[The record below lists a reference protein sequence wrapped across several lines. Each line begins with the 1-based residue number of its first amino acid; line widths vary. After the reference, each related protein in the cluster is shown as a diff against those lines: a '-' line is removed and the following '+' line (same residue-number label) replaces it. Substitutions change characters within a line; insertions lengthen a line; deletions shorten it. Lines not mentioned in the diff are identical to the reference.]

1 VRVRRVPVPQ
11 IQGAGEALVRV
22 SLAAICG
29 SDLHVYA
36 GREEGL
42 QHGTTMGHEFVGH
55 VVQVPLPSQRSAWPP
70 RGAAAIFP
78 GAQPVQP
85 ALWRCADRKHV
96 PRELLW
102 VPAGRDADSV
112 LTAA

>member
-1 VRVRRVPVPQ
+1 MAQVRVRRVPVPQ

-55 VVQVPLPSQRSAWPP
+55 VVQVPPRLAQR
-70 RGAAAIFP
+70 
-78 GAQPVQP
+78 V
-85 ALWRCADRKHV
+85 
-96 PRELLW
+96 
-102 VPAGRDADSV
+102 VPAGGRLKLSLRAARAGGAV
-112 LTAA
+112 LTGSTCPGGLPWVLAGREAAAC

>member
-1 VRVRRVPVPQ
+1 MRVRRVPVPQ

-55 VVQVPLPSQRSAWPP
+55 VVQVPLQPEWR
-70 RGAAAIFP
+70 AAPAGCHRELSLRAARAP
-78 GAQPVQP
+78 GA
-85 ALWRCADRKHV
+85 
-96 PRELLW
+96 
-102 VPAGRDADSV
+102 V
-112 LTAA
+112 LTRSTYSRGFTWVLTGREAVAS